1 MPMRVFRKNFA
12 AYIEMS
18 PEDIGTIDRMIAAI
32 QNMLNVS
39 RWDAIST
46 MFLWG
51 FEVAAA
57 KLESEELRSQAE
69 RVLVSRQYADELD
82 RRRRHNKRIFA
93 GVKELGYD
101 GALQVAVEAG
111 LDLDVVK
118 ELIEEAKPKGD
129 NLTVMDRMS
138 LWLSTVLGDRMEH
151 TVEEIREMAAHDEI
165 LPDEESEEYTR
176 AWDML
181 KKTASQAGY
190 CGGKR
195 GTWQMGMRARAL
207 DD

>member
-1 MPMRVFRKNFA
+1 MRVFRKNFA

-18 PEDIGTIDRMIAAI
+18 PEDIGTVDKMIAAI
-32 QNMLNVS
+32 QNVLNVS

-51 FEVAAA
+51 FEVAAT
-57 KLESEELRSQAE
+57 KLESEELRSQME
-69 RVLVSRQYADELD
+69 RVLVARQYADELD

-101 GALQVAVEAG
+101 AAIKVAQEAG
-111 LDLDVVK
+111 LDLNVVK

-129 NLTVMDRMS
+129 DITTMDRMS
-138 LWLSTVLGDRMEH
+138 LWLSTVLGDGVEH
-151 TVEEIREMAAHDEI
+151 AVEDIKEMAIGDEI
-165 LPDEESEEYTR
+165 LPGREDEGYKK
-176 AWDML
+176 AWDTL
-181 KKTASQAGY
+181 RATASRAGY
-190 CGGKR
+190 CGGAR
-195 GTWQMGMRARAL
+195 GMWQKGMKTRAL